1 MAVPQRGHR
10 RACPRQSRRP
20 ATRLAP
26 AGRRGPGVPDAPPL
40 RQCPAVPLASPARIT
55 AGARRL
61 TLIETREMRH
71 RPVASRL
78 LAPRSRIGAES
89 TGNRPASI
97 GMIDNDA
104 VLRDPHES
112 RFPSDIE
119 PENRLA
125 RVPGCG
131 PGGRGFESR
140 RSPQRVTQAGGPL
153 CEGCAPDD
161 QDRATRPGPH
171 IAANRRAERSF
182 GGSPSHPC
190 RTGRGDRAARAS
202 RAQYK

>member
-89 TGNRPASI
+89 TGNRPASTGI
-97 GMIDNDA
+97 STTTLSCTIRTNPASQATLSPKTAWPESLVVVQA
-104 VLRDPHES
+104 VAGSSPVAHPPPQGPCLQAFRGELGRWHAALTPAQAACISELGPDWS
-112 RFPSDIE
+112 QRG
-119 PENRLA
+119 LA
-125 RVPGCG
+125 CQVG
-131 PGGRGFESR
+131 
-140 RSPQRVTQAGGPL
+140 
-153 CEGCAPDD
+153 
-161 QDRATRPGPH
+161 
-171 IAANRRAERSF
+171 
-182 GGSPSHPC
+182 
-190 RTGRGDRAARAS
+190 
-202 RAQYK
+202 